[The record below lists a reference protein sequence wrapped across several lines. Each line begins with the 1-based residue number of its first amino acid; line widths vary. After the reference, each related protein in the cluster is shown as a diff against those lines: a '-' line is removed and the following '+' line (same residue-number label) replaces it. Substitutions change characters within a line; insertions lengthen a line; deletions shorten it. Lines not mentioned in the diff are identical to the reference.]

1 MQKKEN
7 DIKKKDPFLQRPHP
21 QPLED
26 HEGEEKN
33 NRKRYLFSYVLNS
46 LPISS
51 FIYLFAF

>member
-26 HEGEEKN
+26 HEEPRSSKQ
-33 NRKRYLFSYVLNS
+33 KHISNS
-46 LPISS
+46 HHVVQRGQSQTQPG
-51 FIYLFAF
+51 